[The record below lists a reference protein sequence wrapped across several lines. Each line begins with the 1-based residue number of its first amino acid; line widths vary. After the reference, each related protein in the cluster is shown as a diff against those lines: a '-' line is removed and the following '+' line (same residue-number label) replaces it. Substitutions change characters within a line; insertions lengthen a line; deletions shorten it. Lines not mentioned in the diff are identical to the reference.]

1 MLDSVPLRVTA
12 RRGDIIMAME
22 CLNVAHYQ
30 CVFVCWMCDLSRFIV
45 FLYVYDASGT
55 ISL

>member
-45 FLYVYDASGT
+45 CLYVYDASGT